1 MNASDKFLAEVA
13 AESRPAITTRVVVVL
28 AHPDDETIGCGA
40 LLARLQ
46 DVCIVHVT
54 DGAPRNGADAA
65 RHGFDSPA
73 EYAAAR
79 REELQA
85 AAALAGI
92 GADKL
97 ICFDV
102 ADQSV
107 VHNLAEVARRLLPVL
122 EGAEIVLTHAYEGG
136 HPDHDA
142 TAFSVHAAARL
153 LGPDAPAIIE
163 MPLYRATPDG
173 SWLRQEFAAGPAP
186 TVLRLT
192 EEEWARKEAMLAAHG
207 TQAGTLAPFGAADEA
222 FRPAPPWDF
231 SKPPNEARVL
241 YESYHWG
248 TDFAGFAERVRAAR
262 AELAW

>member
-1 MNASDKFLAEVA
+1 MNASEKFLAEAA
-13 AESRPAITTRVVVVL
+13 AESRPTITTRVVVVL

-46 DVCIVHVT
+46 DVAIVHVT

-85 AAALAGI
+85 AAGLAGI
-92 GADKL
+92 GPDKL
-97 ICFDV
+97 ICFEV
-102 ADQSV
+102 ADQAV
-107 VHNLAEVARRLLPVL
+107 VHHLADIPRRLLPVL

-142 TAFSVHAAARL
+142 TAFAVHAAARL
-153 LGPDAPAIIE
+153 IGPNAPAIIE
-163 MPLYRATPDG
+163 MPLYRATLDG

-186 TVLRLT
+186 TILKLT
-192 EEEWARKEAMLAAHG
+192 EEEWARKEAMLTAHG

-222 FRPAPPWDF
+222 FRPAPAWDF
-231 SKPPNEARVL
+231 TKPPNDARVL

-262 AELAW
+262 AELAL